1 MTLTDL
7 GWDERFAADFASLAA
22 APDVEPGRV
31 AVEFN
36 YLYRVYVEGGEI
48 EAVLAGRVKHHAAG
62 RGDLPAVGDWVAVRR
77 RADPRGAI
85 VQVLPRRTRFS
96 RRMAGNTTD
105 EQVVAAN
112 IDIVFITMA
121 LDGDFSVRRLERYLL
136 MSRESGAAP
145 VVVLTKPDLAD
156 DLPARVGEVVTAASD
171 APVHV
176 VSPRTGEGLA
186 PIRQQLAPGVTGA
199 LLGSSGVGKT
209 TIINWLAGG
218 TPRATREVR
227 ASDSKGRHTT
237 THRELIRIPAGG
249 LVIDTPGMR
258 ELQLWDAAE
267 GVRQTFDDIE
277 ALAPECRFADC
288 RHRGEPRCAV
298 KQAVEE
304 GRLDAARLE
313 SYVKLQEELSF
324 LAQQQDQRAQIEER
338 RRAKVQTKALRA
350 HLKTKR

>member
-1 MTLTDL
+1 MSLRDL

-22 APDVEPGRV
+22 PADVEPGRV

-36 YLYRVYVEGGEI
+36 YLYRVYVETGEI
-48 EAVLAGRVKHHAAG
+48 EAMLAGRVKHRATS

-77 RADPRGAI
+77 GAAPRGAI
-85 VQVLPRRTRFS
+85 VHVLPRRTRFS

-112 IDIVFITMA
+112 VNVIFITMA
-121 LDGDFSVRRLERYLL
+121 LDGDFSLRRLERYLL
-136 MSRESGAAP
+136 MSRESGADP
-145 VVVLTKPDLAD
+145 VVILTKPDLAD
-156 DLPARVGEVVTAASD
+156 DLSSRVADVKAVAAD
-171 APVHV
+171 APAYV
-176 VSPRTGEGLA
+176 VSPRLGEGLE
-186 PIRQQLAPGVTGA
+186 PIRERLRPGATGA

-218 TPRATREVR
+218 APRRTREVR
-227 ASDSKGRHTT
+227 AADSKGRHTT
-237 THRELIRIPAGG
+237 THRELIALPGGG

-258 ELQLWDAAE
+258 ELQLWDAAD

-277 ALAPECRFADC
+277 ALAPACHFSDC
-288 RHRGEPRCAV
+288 HHRDEPRCAV
-298 KQAVEE
+298 KQAVA
-304 GRLDAARLE
+304 GGQLDATRLD
-313 SYVKLQEELSF
+313 SYLKLQDELSF
-324 LAQQQDQRAQIEER
+324 LAQQQDQRAQIEDR

>member
-1 MTLTDL
+1 MSLTDL
-7 GWDERFAADFASLAA
+7 GWSERFAADFASAGA

-36 YLYRVYVEGGEI
+36 YLYRVYVEGGDI
-48 EAVLAGRVKHHAAG
+48 EAVLAGRVKHHAAS
-62 RGDLPAVGDWVAVRR
+62 RGDLPAVGDWVGVRR
-77 RADPRGAI
+77 RDDPRGAI
-85 VQVLPRRTRFS
+85 VFVLPRRTRFS

-112 IDIVFITMA
+112 IDVIFITMA
-121 LDGDFSVRRLERYLL
+121 LDADFSVRRLERYLL
-136 MSRESGAAP
+136 MSRESGAEP

-156 DLPARVGEVVTAASD
+156 DLPARVTEVVAVASD

-176 VSPRTGEGLA
+176 VSPREGGGLE
-186 PIRQQLAPGVTGA
+186 PIRERLAPGVTGA

-237 THRELIRIPAGG
+237 THRELIRLPGGG

-258 ELQLWDAAE
+258 ELQLWDASQ

-277 ALAPECRFADC
+277 TLAPGCHFTDC
-288 RHRGEPRCAV
+288 RHRDEPKCAV
-298 KQAVEE
+298 KQAVS
-304 GRLDAARLE
+304 GGALDASRLE
-313 SYVKLQEELSF
+313 SYLKLQEELLF
-324 LAQQQDQRAQIEER
+324 LAQQQDQRAQIEDR

>member
-1 MTLTDL
+1 MQLTDL
-7 GWDERFAADFASLAA
+7 GWDERFAADFATLAA

-36 YLYRVYVEGGEI
+36 YLYRVYVNGGEI
-48 EAVLAGRVKHHAAG
+48 EAVLAGRVKHQATS
-62 RGDLPAVGDWVAVRR
+62 RGDMPAVGDWVAVRR
-77 RADPRGAI
+77 RVGAGGAI
-85 VQVLPRRTRFS
+85 VRVLPRRTRFS

-112 IDIVFITMA
+112 VNVIFITMA
-121 LDGDFSVRRLERYLL
+121 LDADFSPRRLERYLL
-136 MSRESGAAP
+136 MSRESGAEP
-145 VVVLTKPDLAD
+145 IVLLTKPDMAD
-156 DLPARVGEVVTAASD
+156 DLSARVGEVEAVAAG

-176 VSPRTGEGLA
+176 VSPRFGEGLE
-186 PIRQQLAPGVTGA
+186 PIRQRLPPGATGA

-218 TPRATREVR
+218 APRLTREVR

-237 THRELIRIPAGG
+237 THRELIAVPGGG

-258 ELQLWDAAE
+258 ELQLWDASE
-267 GVRQTFDDIE
+267 SVRQTFDDIE
-277 ALAPECRFADC
+277 TMAPGCHFGNC
-288 RHRGEPRCAV
+288 RHRDEPRCAV
-298 KQAVEE
+298 KQAVAD
-304 GRLDAARLE
+304 GQLAAARLE
-313 SYVKLQEELSF
+313 SYLKLQEELSF
-324 LAQQQDQRAQIEER
+324 LAQQQDQRAQIDER

>member
-1 MTLTDL
+1 MQLTDL
-7 GWDERFAADFASLAA
+7 GWDERFAADFATLAA

-36 YLYRVYVEGGEI
+36 YLYRVYVNGGEI
-48 EAVLAGRVKHHAAG
+48 EAVLAGRVKHQATS
-62 RGDLPAVGDWVAVRR
+62 RGDMPAVGDWVAVRR
-77 RADPRGAI
+77 RVGAGGAI
-85 VQVLPRRTRFS
+85 VRVLPRRTRFS

-112 IDIVFITMA
+112 VNVIFITMA
-121 LDGDFSVRRLERYLL
+121 LDADFSPRRLERYLL
-136 MSRESGAAP
+136 MSRESGAEP
-145 VVVLTKPDLAD
+145 IVLLTKPDMAD
-156 DLPARVGEVVTAASD
+156 DLAARVAEVEAVAAG

-176 VSPRTGEGLA
+176 VSPRFGEGLE
-186 PIRQQLAPGVTGA
+186 PIRQRLPPGATGA

-218 TPRATREVR
+218 APRLTREVR

-237 THRELIRIPAGG
+237 THRELIAVPGGG

-258 ELQLWDAAE
+258 ELQLWDASE
-267 GVRQTFDDIE
+267 SVRQTFDDIE
-277 ALAPECRFADC
+277 TMAPGCHFGNC
-288 RHRGEPRCAV
+288 RHRDEPRCAV
-298 KQAVEE
+298 KQAVAD
-304 GRLDAARLE
+304 GQLAAARLE
-313 SYVKLQEELSF
+313 SYLKLQEELSF
-324 LAQQQDQRAQIEER
+324 LAQQQDQRAQIDER